1 MADDSTSGGSNANN
15 GQSETTSEAFNRQ
28 NTLEAE
34 IAALSPQ
41 AQERAR
47 FVQELGKDQLEAEK
61 KAQQRSH
68 AHRVMKV
75 QIGLL
80 ENYVRDRSARPEE
93 IRADPEPDL
102 QVIRDQAERMVQQR
116 EAFYR
121 EQTQR
126 VTEQNLR
133 QIIAMD
139 RRGQFQSE
147 PEQEHDQEH
156 D

>member
-1 MADDSTSGGSNANN
+1 MANDSTSDRSNANN

-28 NTLEAE
+28 NDLEAE
-34 IAALSPQ
+34 IASLSPK
-41 AQERAR
+41 AREKAR

-68 AHRVMKV
+68 SHRVMKA

-80 ENYVRDRSARPEE
+80 ENYIRDRSERPEE
-93 IRADPEPDL
+93 IRADPAPDL

-139 RRGQFQSE
+139 RRGQFQSG
-147 PEQEHDQEH
+147 PEQEHDREH
-156 D
+156 E